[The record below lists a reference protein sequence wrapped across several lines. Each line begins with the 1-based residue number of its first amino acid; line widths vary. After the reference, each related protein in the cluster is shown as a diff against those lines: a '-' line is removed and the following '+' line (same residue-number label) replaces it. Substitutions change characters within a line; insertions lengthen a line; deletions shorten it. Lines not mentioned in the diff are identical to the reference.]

1 MSGINLAVLV
11 GRVGDEPTIRQT
23 QTGKR
28 VASLSLAT
36 SRKYNGNETTS
47 WHKLVA
53 WEKTA
58 EIIEK
63 YVTKG
68 SQLAV
73 RGEISYRNYEDN
85 SGTKRYVTEIVIQ
98 ELTLLGGRS
107 DRASSPAA
115 PEPTGAPLLPSDD
128 IPF

>member
-1 MSGINLAVLV
+1 MNLAVLV

-36 SRKYNGNETTS
+36 SRKYNGNETTA

-73 RGEISYRNYEDN
+73 RGEISYRSYEDN
-85 SGTKRYVTEIVIQ
+85 NGTKRYVTEIVIQ

-107 DRASSPAA
+107 ASANSPAA
-115 PEPTGAPLLPSDD
+115 PEAAGAPPLPSDD